1 MSRAASSHRMLMTLA
16 TATGSGAG
24 EAALHFCE
32 ALRRDGWCVDVVWG
46 PPVREQ
52 DGVAATA
59 AMRAAGVDV
68 HQLDRTIAPTWP
80 VWMRLQP
87 LAKALRPTAV
97 IGVMQRDRPV
107 AMALSRWLDVPGIVA
122 AQNQHVFWGS
132 PAVSVAK
139 RLLYRFALKRWASL
153 VVCTSEAVRREILG
167 FGVANGRTVVLPNGI
182 ALGERRALS
191 PQDRDA
197 ARAELGA
204 GPTDLLLINVGRLD
218 VQKGQDI
225 LVDAFTACA
234 RSRPHVRLALVGDV
248 SAGPNQKRMAVF
260 AADLRSRVRAT
271 GVGERI
277 VFAGWRSDVARLL
290 QASDAYVHAARWEG
304 FSFAMLEAFAAALPV
319 VITDCSG
326 YPDGFVEARHGWVV
340 PREDSHALATAI
352 GRLVDLTPEARSRM
366 GLATRELVEAHYDIR
381 TLGAQFAEFV
391 SQTVLRGR

>member
-1 MSRAASSHRMLMTLA
+1 MSRVASPRRVLMTLA

-46 PPVREQ
+46 PPAREQ
-52 DGVAATA
+52 DGVAAKA
-59 AMRAAGVDV
+59 AMQAAGVDV

-139 RLLYRFALKRWASL
+139 RLLYRSALKRWASL
-153 VVCTSEAVRREILG
+153 VVCTSEPVRREILG
-167 FGVANGRTVVLPNGI
+167 FGVASWRAVVLPNGI

-191 PQDRDA
+191 PQDRHA

-225 LVDAFTACA
+225 LIDAFTTCA
-234 RSRPHVRLALVGDV
+234 RSRPHIRLALIGDV
-248 SAGPNQKRMAVF
+248 SGGPNQKRMAAF
-260 AADLRSRVRAT
+260 AADLRRRVRAT
-271 GVGERI
+271 GVAERI
-277 VFAGWRSDVARLL
+277 FFAGWRSDVARLL
-290 QASDAYVHAARWEG
+290 RAADGYVHAARWEG

-340 PREDSHALATAI
+340 PRENAEALATAI
-352 GRLVDLTPEARSRM
+352 GRLVDLAAEARSTM
-366 GLATRELVEAHYDIR
+366 GLAARRLVEEHYDIR
-381 TLGAQFAEFV
+381 TIGAQFAEFV
-391 SQTVLRGR
+391 AQAVARGR